1 MLRKSCLTGFFP
13 LIVDF
18 TFLRYVFILISTP
31 VIVPCTTVPFLSS
44 IVTVS
49 LFNFIKNLYEYEYIV
64 IKIVYQAF
72 ERDQKEGG
80 GRQRLIKVENRDF
93 APSATMHVCTISGIF
108 HNPKRLTYLTSFMT
122 NYDLTSIAK

>member
-80 GRQRLIKVENRDF
+80 GR
-93 APSATMHVCTISGIF
+93 
-108 HNPKRLTYLTSFMT
+108 
-122 NYDLTSIAK
+122 